1 MKHNC
6 YTCALSPD
14 RRAPFKCPYVTWRDY
29 SAVMTKY
36 RETDVCEYVYPNSKD
51 CDAWEI
57 SIPKLVKYVGDM
69 VLPWFMSAV
78 SATII
83 VSLAFSITFLI
94 ILMKMG
100 V

>member
-14 RRAPFKCPYVTWRDY
+14 NEAPFKCPYVTWRDY

-36 RETDVCEYVYPNSKD
+36 CETDVCQYVYPNSED
-51 CDAWEI
+51 CDAWAI

-69 VLPWFMSAV
+69 VLPWVISAV
-78 SATII
+78 STTII
-83 VSLAFSITFLI
+83 VSLVISLVSLI